1 MGNGVEAGVG
11 TPVPAAGAV
20 DERPGMLVKVS
31 YGFSGTVDYL
41 IFLSFELFILF
52 YYTQVLGLSG
62 FLAGIA
68 ILISMIFDAVS
79 DPLVGSWSDGLRSRF
94 GRRHSLML
102 ASVVP
107 LALAFYALFSP
118 PAGLSET
125 ALFAWLTVSGV
136 CMRLALTLFSAP
148 ASALAAELSPHKGDR
163 AELGIYRQV
172 VSALAQMLL
181 IYVAFSI
188 FFKATPEFA
197 NGQENAAAYSPFA
210 LAVLVGIVA
219 CIAIVFLGTYR
230 RTRVLESRLAEGATP
245 PFSFSRAFASWWEVL
260 VRLRNFRAIFF
271 GLLFAS
277 TMGSCYRSLNLHLGT
292 YMWTLTPEQ
301 ISFWQ
306 QLFLIGMFSMAIGT
320 RLIINRVEPKH
331 AYLCGYCMLLFGYGL
346 PSALTVLGVL
356 PPAGAP
362 GLAVALYAFNALAG
376 AGAGLLMV
384 CSLVMFSET
393 TDEYQFLTTVSRT
406 GLIFGLV
413 TFGNK
418 AASGLGKL
426 LSGWSLD
433 LLDFPS
439 PVTADAMTPELL
451 NSLALTVVGV
461 VFVLGSIGLAFLMTY
476 HLPRERHAEILAGI
490 RRTA

>member
-1 MGNGVEAGVG
+1 MQSDLSEQ
-11 TPVPAAGAV
+11 PQAAKSV
-20 DERPGMLVKVS
+20 DLRERPSMLVKVS

-102 ASVVP
+102 LSVIP
-107 LALAFYALFSP
+107 LALSYYALFSP
-118 PAGLSET
+118 PTGLTESG
-125 ALFAWLTVSGV
+125 LFAWLTVSGV

-148 ASALAAELSPHKGDR
+148 ASALAAELSPNKGDR

-172 VSALAQMLL
+172 VSALAQMVL

-210 LAVLVGIVA
+210 LSVLVGILA
-219 CIAIVFLGTYR
+219 CIAIVFMGTFR
-230 RTRVLESRLAEGATP
+230 RVQVLESRLSSERAP
-245 PFSFSRAFASWWEVL
+245 RFSLRSAFADWWKVL
-260 VRLRNFRAIFF
+260 VGLRNFRAIFF

-292 YMWTLTPEQ
+292 YLWTLSPEQ
-301 ISFWQ
+301 IKNWQ
-306 QLFLIGMFSMAIGT
+306 QLFLIGMFTTAIGA

-331 AYLCGYCMLLFGYGL
+331 AYLCGYLMLLFGYGL
-346 PSALTVLGVL
+346 PSTLTVLGVM

-362 GLAVALYAFNALAG
+362 GLAVALFSFNALAG
-376 AGAGLLMV
+376 GGAGLLMV

-393 TDEYQFLTTVSRT
+393 TDEYQFLNAVSRT

-439 PVTADAMTPELL
+439 PVTAEAMTPALL
-451 NSLALTVVGV
+451 NNLALTVVGV

-476 HLPRERHAEILAGI
+476 HLPRERHAQILAGI
-490 RRTA
+490 ENGAR